1 MFMFFFYE
9 LNAENYVENMNYQG
23 RLNTST
29 F

>member
-1 MFMFFFYE
+1 MLMFFFYE
-9 LNAENYVENMNYQG
+9 LSVENHVENMNYQG